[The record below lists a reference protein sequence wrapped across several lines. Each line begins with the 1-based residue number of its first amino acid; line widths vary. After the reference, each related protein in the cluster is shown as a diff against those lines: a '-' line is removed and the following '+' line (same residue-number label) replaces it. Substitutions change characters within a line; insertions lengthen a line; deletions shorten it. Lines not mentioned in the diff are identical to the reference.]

1 MINVYNNYFILFVS
15 LQEFINDSV
24 QIRLNKVND
33 TKLAQQ
39 KNNVLMKIST
49 IKLSAKVLFC

>member
-1 MINVYNNYFILFVS
+1 MIVCK
-15 LQEFINDSV
+15 
-24 QIRLNKVND
+24 IRLNKVND

-49 IKLSAKVLFC
+49 IQLSAKVLFC